1 MDMHLRK
8 IQRDRLLET
17 ITTLEAFEVDQKT
30 DADQTDTIGQ
40 PLSESDKLRI
50 NAKCCGAGVNF

>member
-1 MDMHLRK
+1 MDTHLRK

-40 PLSESDKLRI
+40 PLSESDKLRS
-50 NAKCCGAGVNF
+50 NAAF